1 MTGSDEAMAREKI
14 KGNSGPLTGE
24 ITPPGDK
31 SVSHRALI
39 IGSLASGTTEVSGFL
54 NCEDTISTA
63 NAMRKLGAG
72 IDINGSDVKI
82 TGKGLTG
89 LGEPDDVID
98 AGNSGTTTR
107 LLTGLL
113 SAQGFFTAVTGDKY
127 LRARP
132 MKRVVDPLRLMGAR
146 ITGRE
151 GGNRLPLAIEG
162 GSLKGI
168 SYKLPV
174 ASAQVKSALLL
185 AGMYADGETEVVEPE
200 PTRDHTERMLRHF
213 GVNIEKNG
221 NSIRITKQ
229 KEFAGRGITVPAD
242 ISSAAF
248 FIVGALITPGSEL
261 LIRNVGINPLRTGV
275 IDVLR
280 RMGGAIEIKNE
291 REVSGEPV
299 GDILVRASAL
309 RGTVIEGETI
319 PKAIDELPVIAAAA
333 CFADGETVIR
343 DARELRV
350 KETDRIKA
358 MTAELLKLGARVSEF
373 DDGMSIKGGSPLTG
387 AGCSSWGDHRIAMA
401 VAIAATGA
409 SGETEIDGAECVS
422 VSYPGFF
429 EVLRGIQTD

>member
-1 MTGSDEAMAREKI
+1 MAREKI
-14 KGNSGPLTGE
+14 KGNSGPLRGE
-24 ITPPGDK
+24 STPPGDK
-31 SVSHRALI
+31 SVSHRSLI
-39 IGSLASGTTEVSGFL
+39 IGALASGTTEVSGFL

-63 NAMRKLGAG
+63 DAMRKLGAV

-82 TGKGLTG
+82 TGKGLSG
-89 LGEPDDVID
+89 LSEPDDVID

-107 LLTGLL
+107 LLAGLL
-113 SAQGFFTAVTGDKY
+113 SAQGFFTAVTGDRY

-151 GGNRLPLAIEG
+151 GGNKLPLAIEG

-168 SYKLPV
+168 SYRLPV

-185 AGMYADGETEVVEPE
+185 AGMYADGETEVIEPE

-213 GVNIEKNG
+213 GVKLQKKG
-221 NSIRITKQ
+221 NSIKITRQ
-229 KEFAGRGITVPAD
+229 KEFEARDISVPAD
-242 ISSAAF
+242 LSSAAF
-248 FIVGALITPGSEL
+248 FIVGALISPGSEL

-280 RMGGAIEIKNE
+280 NMGGNIDITNE

-299 GDILVRASAL
+299 GDILVRASEL

-333 CFADGETVIR
+333 CFAGGETVIR

-358 MTAELLKLGARVSEF
+358 MTAELLKLGARVTEF
-373 DDGMSIKGGSPLTG
+373 DDGMSIKGGAPLTG
-387 AGCSSWGDHRIAMA
+387 ARCSSWGDHRIAMA
-401 VAIAATGA
+401 VAIAAMRA

-429 EVLRGIQTD
+429 EVLSGIQTD

>member
-1 MTGSDEAMAREKI
+1 MAREII

-31 SVSHRALI
+31 SVSHRSLI

-72 IDINGSDVKI
+72 IDINGSGVKI
-82 TGKGLTG
+82 SGKGLSG
-89 LGEPDDVID
+89 LSEPDDVID

-113 SAQGFFTAVTGDKY
+113 SAQGFFTAVTGDRY

-151 GGNRLPLAIEG
+151 GGNKLPLAIEG

-185 AGMYADGETEVVEPE
+185 AGMYADGDTEVIEPE

-221 NSIRITKQ
+221 NSIRISKQ
-229 KEFAGRGITVPAD
+229 KEFAGRDISVPAD
-242 ISSAAF
+242 LSSAAF
-248 FIVGALITPGSEL
+248 FIVGALVSPGSEL
-261 LIRNVGINPLRTGV
+261 LIRNVGTNPLRTGV

-299 GDILVRASAL
+299 GDILVRASGL

-333 CFADGETVIR
+333 CFAEGETVIR

-358 MTAELLKLGARVSEF
+358 MTAELLKLGARVAEF
-373 DDGMSIKGGSPLTG
+373 DDGMSIKGGSPLAG
-387 AGCSSWGDHRIAMA
+387 ASCSSWGDHRIAMA
-401 VAIAATGA
+401 VAIAAMRA

-429 EVLRGIQTD
+429 EVLRGLQTD

>member
-1 MTGSDEAMAREKI
+1 MAGEKI
-14 KGNSGPLTGE
+14 KGNSGPLRGE

-31 SVSHRALI
+31 SVSHRSLI
-39 IGSLASGTTEVSGFL
+39 IGSLASGTTEVNGFL

-63 NAMRKLGAG
+63 SAMRKLGAV

-82 TGKGLTG
+82 TGKGLSG
-89 LGEPDDVID
+89 LSEPDDVID

-107 LLTGLL
+107 LLAGLL
-113 SAQGFFTAVTGDKY
+113 SAQGFFTAVTGDRY

-151 GGNRLPLAIEG
+151 GGNKLPLAIEG
-162 GSLKGI
+162 GSLKGV
-168 SYKLPV
+168 SYRLPV

-185 AGMYADGETEVVEPE
+185 AGMYAEGETEVIEPE

-213 GVNIEKNG
+213 GVKLQKKG
-221 NSIRITKQ
+221 NSIKISRQ
-229 KEFAGRGITVPAD
+229 KELEARDISVPAD
-242 ISSAAF
+242 LSSAAF
-248 FIVGALITPGSEL
+248 FIVGALISPGSEL

-280 RMGGAIEIKNE
+280 RMGGNIDITNE

-299 GDILVRASAL
+299 GDILVRASEL

-333 CFADGETVIR
+333 CFAEGETVIR

-358 MTAELLKLGARVSEF
+358 MTAELFNLGARVTEF
-373 DDGMSIKGGSPLTG
+373 DDGMSIKGGAPLAG
-387 AGCSSWGDHRIAMA
+387 ASCSSWGDHRIAMA
-401 VAIAATGA
+401 VAIAAKRA

-429 EVLRGIQTD
+429 DVLRGFDTD

>member
-1 MTGSDEAMAREKI
+1 MAREKI
-14 KGNSGPLTGE
+14 KGNSRPLTGE

-31 SVSHRALI
+31 SVSHRSLI
-39 IGSLASGTTEVSGFL
+39 IGSLASGTTRVSGFL

-63 NAMRKLGAG
+63 NAMRMLGAG
-72 IDINGSDVKI
+72 IEIKGSDVNI
-82 TGKGLTG
+82 NGKGISGLT
-89 LGEPDDVID
+89 EPDDVID

-113 SAQGFFTAVTGDKY
+113 GAQGFFTSITGDKY

-132 MKRVVDPLRLMGAR
+132 MRRVVDPLRLMGAR

-151 GGNRLPLAIEG
+151 GGNKLPLAIEG
-162 GSLKGI
+162 GNLKGI

-185 AGMYADGETEVVEPE
+185 AGMYADGETEVIEPE

-213 GVNIEKNG
+213 GVNIEKKG
-221 NSIRITKQ
+221 NSLRITRQ
-229 KEFAGRGITVPAD
+229 KEFAARDISVPAD

-248 FIVGALITPGSEL
+248 FIAGALITPDSEL

-275 IDVLR
+275 IEVFR
-280 RMGGAIEIKNE
+280 RMGGNIEIINE

-299 GDILVRASAL
+299 GDIMVKAGTLQ
-309 RGTVIEGETI
+309 GTVIEGEMI
-319 PKAIDELPVIAAAA
+319 PRAIDELPVIAAAA
-333 CFADGETVIR
+333 CFAEGDTIIR
-343 DARELRV
+343 GAKELRV

-358 MTAELLKLGARVSEF
+358 MTSELLKLGARVTEF
-373 DDGMSIKGGSPLTG
+373 EDGMSITGGATLKG
-387 AGCSSWGDHRIAMA
+387 AACSSWGDHRIAMS
-401 VAIAATGA
+401 VAIAALR
-409 SGETEIDGAECVS
+409 SKGETEIESAECVS

-429 EVLRGIQTD
+429 DVLRGLESK

>member
-1 MTGSDEAMAREKI
+1 MAREKI
-14 KGNSGPLTGE
+14 KGNSRPLTGE

-31 SVSHRALI
+31 SVSHRSLI
-39 IGSLASGTTEVSGFL
+39 IGSLASGTTRVSGFL

-72 IDINGSDVKI
+72 IEIKGSDVNI
-82 TGKGLTG
+82 SGKGISG
-89 LGEPDDVID
+89 LIEPDDVID

-113 SAQGFFTAVTGDKY
+113 SAQGFFTSITGDKY

-132 MKRVVDPLRLMGAR
+132 MRRVVDPLRLMGAR

-151 GGNRLPLAIEG
+151 GGNKLPLAIEG
-162 GSLKGI
+162 GNLKGI

-213 GVNIEKNG
+213 GVNIEKKG
-221 NSIRITKQ
+221 NSLRIARQ
-229 KEFAGRGITVPAD
+229 KEFAARDISVPAD

-248 FIVGALITPGSEL
+248 FIAGALITSDSEL

-275 IDVLR
+275 IEVFR
-280 RMGGAIEIKNE
+280 RMGGNIEIINE

-299 GDILVRASAL
+299 GDIMVKAGML
-309 RGTVIEGETI
+309 RGTVIEGDMI
-319 PKAIDELPVIAAAA
+319 PRAIDELPVIAAAA
-333 CFADGETVIR
+333 CFAEGDTIIR
-343 DARELRV
+343 GAKELRV

-358 MTAELLKLGARVSEF
+358 MTSELLKLGARVTEF
-373 DDGMSIKGGSPLTG
+373 EDGMSIKGGASLKG
-387 AGCSSWGDHRIAMA
+387 AACLSWGDHRIAMS
-401 VAIAATGA
+401 VAIAALR
-409 SGETEIDGAECVS
+409 SKGETEIEGAECVS

-429 EVLRGIQTD
+429 DVLRGLESK